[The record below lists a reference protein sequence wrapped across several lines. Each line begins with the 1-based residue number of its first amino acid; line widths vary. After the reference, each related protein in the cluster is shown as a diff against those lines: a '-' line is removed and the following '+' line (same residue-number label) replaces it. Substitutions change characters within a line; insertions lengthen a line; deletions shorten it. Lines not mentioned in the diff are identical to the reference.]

1 MEMFNSSSFHCWF
14 LVVLNIYL
22 RVMYVYCRFCP
33 LTFVNICSFRRY
45 LWFGIH
51 CMFVKFLGSNS
62 WPGTV
67 FSMFVIIGFLMKE
80 SLPAKQWA
88 VLLLSMKEIPP
99 VV

>member
-1 MEMFNSSSFHCWF
+1 
-14 LVVLNIYL
+14 
-22 RVMYVYCRFCP
+22 MYVYCRFCP
-33 LTFVNICSFRRY
+33 LIFVNICSFRRY

-51 CMFVKFLGSNS
+51 FMFVKFLGSNS

-67 FSMFVIIGFLMKE
+67 FNMFVIIGFLMKE

>member
-1 MEMFNSSSFHCWF
+1 MFWNS
-14 LVVLNIYL
+14 L
-22 RVMYVYCRFCP
+22 
-33 LTFVNICSFRRY
+33 
-45 LWFGIH
+45 
-51 CMFVKFLGSNS
+51 FVKFLGSNS

-67 FSMFVIIGFLMKE
+67 FNMFVIIGFLMKE

>member
-1 MEMFNSSSFHCWF
+1 
-14 LVVLNIYL
+14 
-22 RVMYVYCRFCP
+22 MYVYCRFCP
-33 LTFVNICSFRRY
+33 LTYCEYMFIQRY

-51 CMFVKFLGSNS
+51 CLFVKFLGSNS

-67 FSMFVIIGFLMKE
+67 FNMFVIISFLMKE

>member
-33 LTFVNICSFRRY
+33 LTYCEYMFIQKVFMFWNS
-45 LWFGIH
+45 L
-51 CMFVKFLGSNS
+51 FVKFLGSNS

-67 FSMFVIIGFLMKE
+67 FNMFVIIGFLMKE